1 MRRVK
6 LPLDRE
12 RLENLSKLKEKDIE
26 HLNDVLQETPST
38 TNDEFFTDP
47 QNHMAARITG
57 TDNTAHGKK
66 RGANKQAQRYLWTTR
81 LTSDNQVLPIPGKL
95 PELRV
100 PSIQAG
106 N

>member
-1 MRRVK
+1 MLAKARVDLTGRVYKYLSMNMRRVK

-47 QNHMAARITG
+47 QNHMAA
-57 TDNTAHGKK
+57 KK
-66 RGANKQAQRYLWTTR
+66 
-81 LTSDNQVLPIPGKL
+81 
-95 PELRV
+95 
-100 PSIQAG
+100 
-106 N
+106 